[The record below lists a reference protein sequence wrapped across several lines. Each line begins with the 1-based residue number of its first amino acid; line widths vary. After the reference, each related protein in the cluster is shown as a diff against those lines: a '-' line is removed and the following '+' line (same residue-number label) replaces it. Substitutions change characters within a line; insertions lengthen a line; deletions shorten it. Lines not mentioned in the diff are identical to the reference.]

1 MKRLVLSMASVCVV
15 SLLSGCCWP
24 GMWLGSPF
32 GGCSSGCQSGGCAPG
47 MGPTGYNSGV
57 GAIQTGYP
65 GAIQGPVAYSPYG
78 PAQVAY
84 PQQLQPTI
92 AMDSLPTYR

>member
-1 MKRLVLSMASVCVV
+1 MKRLVLSLASVCAV

-24 GMWLGSPF
+24 GMWTPF
-32 GGCSSGCQSGGCAPG
+32 GGCQSVCATGGCAPG
-47 MGPTGYNSGV
+47 MGPSGYHQG
-57 GAIQTGYP
+57 GGTIQTGYP
-65 GAIQGPVAYSPYG
+65 GAAQGPVAYSPYINT
-78 PAQVAY
+78 QVAY